1 MELAKVKKLLDNYF
15 EGKTTLQEEKALQS
29 YFTSDFV
36 SPEVK
41 AYKPLFKGFADAAQ
55 ETSNL
60 KVNLPTAKKRS
71 FKAWYSVAAILLV
84 TLTLGGIYF
93 SQPTLSKEEQE
104 ALAAYQKAQDAMY
117 LLSHSLNKGTQNLTY
132 INKFEEGAEN
142 LAIINQF
149 TKTKNKILK

>member
-15 EGKTTLQEEKALQS
+15 EGITTLEEEKKLKS
-29 YFTSDFV
+29 YFSSGIV

-41 AYKPLFKGFADAAQ
+41 VYAPLFNGFANAAQ
-55 ETSNL
+55 ETS
-60 KVNLPTAKKRS
+60 KRQVNLPETKARS
-71 FKAWYSVAAILLV
+71 FKSWYSIAAILIV
-84 TLTLGGIYF
+84 AFTIGGIYF
-93 SQPTLSKEEQE
+93 SQPALSKEEQE